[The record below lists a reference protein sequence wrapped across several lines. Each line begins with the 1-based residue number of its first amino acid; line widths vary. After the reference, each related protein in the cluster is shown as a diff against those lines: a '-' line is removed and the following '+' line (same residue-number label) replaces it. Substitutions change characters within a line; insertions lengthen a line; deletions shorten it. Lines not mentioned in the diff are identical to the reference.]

1 MSPKLSSGTI
11 NMLLDN
17 LIGETAPVGDTWIDH
32 DRLLNLKTLIDVVNY
47 CLDGVKRSAESEG
60 FEYSVVE
67 NRETAIGALL
77 EWRDWIN
84 EVMEE

>member
-1 MSPKLSSGTI
+1 MSNKLSSGTI

-17 LIGETAPVGDTWIDH
+17 LIGDTEAVGDTWRDH
-32 DRLLNLKTLIDVVNY
+32 DRLINLKTLIDVVNF

-67 NRETAIGALL
+67 NRETARGALL
-77 EWRDWIN
+77 DWRDWIN
-84 EVMEE
+84 EVLEE